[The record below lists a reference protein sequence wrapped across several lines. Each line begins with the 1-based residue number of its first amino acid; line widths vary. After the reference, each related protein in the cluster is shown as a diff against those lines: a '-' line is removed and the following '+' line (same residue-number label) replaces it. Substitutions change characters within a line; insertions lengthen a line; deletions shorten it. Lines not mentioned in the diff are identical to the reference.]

1 MGRDCGSNDRGLES
15 PARTRMKVLIYSKA
29 FLPATGGIQTV
40 VSELA
45 HGLAEKGRS
54 DRYGDEKIEVTVV
67 TRTKQRVDVDD
78 SLPFRVVRCP
88 NLQRLIQLVREAD
101 IVHVAGPAMLPLALG
116 LFFHKP
122 VIVEHHGYQ
131 SICPNGL
138 LVYEPEHSV
147 CPGHFMQK
155 RYDMCVRCNA
165 VNLGFGKSLRSL
177 LLTFPRRWL
186 CQKATRNIAVTEH
199 VLKRIDLPRTEVI
212 YHGIADGV
220 GVGVALEEGS
230 ESDGNPLQIGYVGR
244 LVTEKG
250 LPVLLQAAKRLDT
263 EGVKFRLKF
272 VGDGP
277 ERDNLERLARN
288 LQFTNPVEFLGE
300 RRDAELAEALRSVR
314 VVVMPSQ
321 CEETAGLAAIE
332 QMMRG
337 GVVIASDIGGLGE
350 VVGDAGLRFKP
361 GDSEGLYSRL
371 RAVIESPSLRAS
383 LGLAARERAMQT
395 FGADSMIERHISLY
409 RGALSE

>member
-1 MGRDCGSNDRGLES
+1 
-15 PARTRMKVLIYSKA
+15 MKILIYSKA

-54 DRYGDEKIEVTVV
+54 GDDEKIEVTVV
-67 TRTKQRVDVDD
+67 TRTKQRTDVDD
-78 SLPFRVVRCP
+78 SLSFRVVRCP
-88 NLQRLIQLVREAD
+88 NLQGLIQLVREAD

-116 LFFHKP
+116 LFFRKP

-138 LVYEPEHSV
+138 LVYEPERSV

-165 VNLGFGKSLRSL
+165 VNLGFGKSLRAL
-177 LLTFPRRWL
+177 LLTFPRRWM
-186 CQKATRNIAVTEH
+186 CQKTTRNIAVSEH
-199 VLKRIDLPRTEVI
+199 VLKRIDLPRTEVV
-212 YHGIADGV
+212 YHGIADLTG
-220 GVGVALEEGS
+220 LPPERSS
-230 ESDGNPLQIGYVGR
+230 ESDGNPVQIGYVGR

-250 LPVLLQAAKRLDT
+250 LPVLLHAAKRLDS
-263 EGVKFRLKF
+263 EGVKFHLTF

-277 ERDNLERLARN
+277 ERENLESLVRT
-288 LQFTNPVEFLGE
+288 LQFTNRVEFLGE
-300 RRDAELAEALRSVR
+300 RRGEELADALRSVR

-321 CEETAGLAAIE
+321 WEETAGLAAIE

-361 GDSEGLYSRL
+361 GDSEALYSRL

-395 FGADSMIERHISLY
+395 FHVDSMIEGHVAAYKEVLAAGRDVGSP
-409 RGALSE
+409 

>member
-1 MGRDCGSNDRGLES
+1 VGRDCGSNDRGLKS

-45 HGLAEKGRS
+45 YGLAEKGRS

-67 TRTKQRVDVDD
+67 TRTKQRMDVDD

-122 VIVEHHGYQ
+122 VVVEHHGYQ

-138 LVYEPEHSV
+138 LAYEPEHSV
-147 CPGHFMQK
+147 CPGYFMQK

-165 VNLGFGKSLRSL
+165 VDLGFGRSLRAL

-186 CQKATRNIAVTEH
+186 CRMATRNIAVTEH
-199 VLKRIDLPRTEVI
+199 VLKRINLPRTEVV
-212 YHGIADGV
+212 YHGIADSV
-220 GVGVALEEGS
+220 GASLEQSS
-230 ESDGNPLQIGYVGR
+230 ELDGNPLQIGYVGR

-250 LPVLLQAAKRLDT
+250 LPILLQAAKRLDT
-263 EGVKFRLKF
+263 EGVKFRLTF

-300 RRDAELAEALRSVR
+300 RRGDELAEALRSVR

-321 CEETAGLAAIE
+321 WEETAGLAAIE

-337 GVVIASDIGGLGE
+337 GVVIAADIGGLGE
-350 VVGDAGLRFKP
+350 VVADAGLRFAP
-361 GDSEGLYSRL
+361 GDSEALSICL
-371 RAVIESPSLRAS
+371 REVIENPARRTA
-383 LGLAARERAMQT
+383 LGLAARRRAVRA
-395 FGADSMIERHISLY
+395 FGRDSMIEGHVAAY
-409 RGALSE
+409 REALGS

>member
-1 MGRDCGSNDRGLES
+1 
-15 PARTRMKVLIYSKA
+15 
-29 FLPATGGIQTV
+29 
-40 VSELA
+40 
-45 HGLAEKGRS
+45 
-54 DRYGDEKIEVTVV
+54 
-67 TRTKQRVDVDD
+67 
-78 SLPFRVVRCP
+78 
-88 NLQRLIQLVREAD
+88 
-101 IVHVAGPAMLPLALG
+101 
-116 LFFHKP
+116 
-122 VIVEHHGYQ
+122 
-131 SICPNGL
+131 
-138 LVYEPEHSV
+138 V
-147 CPGHFMQK
+147 CPGYFKQR

-165 VNLGFGKSLRSL
+165 ISRGWGNSLRDL
-177 LLTFPRRWL
+177 ILTFPRRWM

-199 VLKRIDLPRTEVI
+199 VLKRIDLPRTEVV
-212 YHGIADGV
+212 YHGIADRV
-220 GVGVALEEGS
+220 GFSLEPSLET
-230 ESDGNPLQIGYVGR
+230 DGKPMQIGYVGR

-250 LPVLLQAAKRLDT
+250 LPVLLRAAKRLDT

-383 LGLAARERAMQT
+383 LGLAARERAMRT

-409 RGALSE
+409 RRALSR

>member
-1 MGRDCGSNDRGLES
+1 
-15 PARTRMKVLIYSKA
+15 MKILIYSTD
-29 FLPATGGIQTV
+29 FLPITGGIQTV

-45 HGLAEKGRS
+45 RGLAEKKRAEN
-54 DRYGDEKIEVTVV
+54 DEKIDVTVV
-67 TRTKQRVDVDD
+67 TQTEQRTDVDD

-138 LVYEPEHSV
+138 LVYEPERSV
-147 CPGHFMQK
+147 CPGYFMQG

-177 LLTFPRRWL
+177 LLTFPRRWM

-212 YHGIADGV
+212 YHGIADSV
-220 GVGVALEEGS
+220 GVPLEEGS

-250 LPVLLQAAKRLDT
+250 LPILLHAAKRLDT

-272 VGDGP
+272 VGDGH
-277 ERDNLERLARN
+277 ERDNLERLARK

-371 RAVIESPSLRAS
+371 RAVIESPSFRAS
-383 LGLAARERAMQT
+383 LGLAARERAMRT
-395 FGADSMIERHISLY
+395 FRADSMIERHISLY
-409 RGALSE
+409 RRALSR

>member
-1 MGRDCGSNDRGLES
+1 
-15 PARTRMKVLIYSKA
+15 MKVLIYSKA

-54 DRYGDEKIEVTVV
+54 DSDGDEKIEVTVV
-67 TRTKQRVDVDD
+67 TRTKQRMDVDD

-101 IVHVAGPAMLPLALG
+101 IVHVAGPAILPLALG

-138 LVYEPEHSV
+138 LVYEPERSV
-147 CPGHFMQK
+147 CPGYFMQK

-165 VNLGFGKSLRSL
+165 ANLGFEKSLRSL

-212 YHGIADGV
+212 YHGIADSV
-220 GVGVALEEGS
+220 GVPVEEGS

-250 LPVLLQAAKRLDT
+250 LPILLQAAKRLDD
-263 EGVKFRLKF
+263 EGLKFDLTF

-277 ERDNLERLARN
+277 ERANLESLARN
-288 LQFTNPVEFLGE
+288 LQFKNRVKFLGE
-300 RRDAELAEALRSVR
+300 LRDNRLAEVMRSVR

-321 CEETAGLAAIE
+321 WEETAGLAAIE

-337 GVVIASDIGGLGE
+337 GVVIAADIGGLGE
-350 VVGDAGLRFKP
+350 VVADAGLRFAP
-361 GDSEGLYSRL
+361 GDSEALYGCL
-371 RAVIESPSLRAS
+371 REVIENPRHRAS
-383 LGLAARERAMQT
+383 LGATARARAT
-395 FGADSMIERHISLY
+395 RLFNLNGMIRRHFAIY
-409 RGALSE
+409 RGLV

>member
-1 MGRDCGSNDRGLES
+1 MGRDCGSNDRSLES

-54 DRYGDEKIEVTVV
+54 DSDGDEKIEVTVV
-67 TRTKQRVDVDD
+67 TRTKQRMDVDD

-101 IVHVAGPAMLPLALG
+101 IVHVAGPAILPLALG

-147 CPGHFMQK
+147 CPGYFMQR

-199 VLKRIDLPRTEVI
+199 VLKRIDLPRTEVV
-212 YHGIADGV
+212 YHGIADS
-220 GVGVALEEGS
+220 VGVALEDGS

-250 LPVLLQAAKRLDT
+250 LPILLHAAKRLDD
-263 EGVKFRLKF
+263 EGLKFDLTF

-277 ERDNLERLARN
+277 ERTNLESLARN
-288 LQFTNPVEFLGE
+288 LQFKNRVKFLGE
-300 RRDAELAEALRSVR
+300 LRDNRLAEVMRSVR

-321 CEETAGLAAIE
+321 WEETAGLAAIE

-337 GVVIASDIGGLGE
+337 GVVIAADIGGLGE
-350 VVGDAGLRFKP
+350 VVADAGLRFAP
-361 GDSEGLYSRL
+361 GDSEALYGCL
-371 RAVIESPSLRAS
+371 REVIENPRHRAS
-383 LGLAARERAMQT
+383 LGATARARAT
-395 FGADSMIERHISLY
+395 RLFNLDGMIRRHFAIY
-409 RGALSE
+409 RGLV

>member
-1 MGRDCGSNDRGLES
+1 VGRDCGSNDRSLES

-54 DRYGDEKIEVTVV
+54 DSDGDEKIEVTVV
-67 TRTKQRVDVDD
+67 TRTKQRMDVDD

-147 CPGHFMQK
+147 CPGYFK
-155 RYDMCVRCNA
+155 LRRYDMCVRCNA
-165 VNLGFGKSLRSL
+165 ISRGWGNSLRDL
-177 LLTFPRRWL
+177 ILTFPRRWM

-199 VLKRIDLPRTEVI
+199 VLKRIDLPRTEVV
-212 YHGIADGV
+212 YHGIADRV
-220 GVGVALEEGS
+220 GFSLEPSLEN
-230 ESDGNPLQIGYVGR
+230 DGKPMQIGYVGR

-250 LPVLLQAAKRLDT
+250 LPVLLRAAKRLDT

-409 RGALSE
+409 RRALSR